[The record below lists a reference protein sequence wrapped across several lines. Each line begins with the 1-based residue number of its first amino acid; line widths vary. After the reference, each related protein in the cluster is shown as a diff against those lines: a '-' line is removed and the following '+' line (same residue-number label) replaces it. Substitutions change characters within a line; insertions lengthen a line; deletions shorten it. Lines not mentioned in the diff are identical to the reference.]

1 MKNKVKIAK
10 EVHFSLGKISLTGL
24 KCMGDPIQ
32 FTYGLSENV
41 IIFDLGSLFQGQIQG
56 QTLLKNGKFQ
66 NIIFK
71 NIEAMLGSSP
81 NSYCTMLY

>member
-32 FTYGLSENV
+32 FSYGLSENV

-56 QTLLKNGKFQ
+56 QTLLKNGQFQ
-66 NIIFK
+66 NINFL
-71 NIEAMLGSSP
+71 NIEEMLGSSL
-81 NSYCTMLY
+81 NSYCTVL

>member
-24 KCMGDPIQ
+24 KCMGDTIQ

-41 IIFDLGSLFQGQIQG
+41 IIFDLGSFFQGQIQG

-66 NIIFK
+66 NIIFF
-71 NIEAMLGSSP
+71 NIETMLGSSP
-81 NSYCTMLY
+81 NFYCTVP

>member
-1 MKNKVKIAK
+1 MKNKVKITK

-41 IIFDLGSLFQGQIQG
+41 VIFDLGPLVQGQIQG
-56 QTLLKNGKFQ
+56 QTLLKNVKFQ
-66 NIIFK
+66 NTIFLDK
-71 NIEAMLGSSP
+71 EAILGSSP
-81 NSYCTMLY
+81 NSYCILP

>member
-1 MKNKVKIAK
+1 
-10 EVHFSLGKISLTGL
+10 
-24 KCMGDPIQ
+24 MGDPIQ

-41 IIFDLGSLFQGQIQG
+41 VVFDLGPLVQGQIQG

-66 NIIFK
+66 NIIFL

-81 NSYCTMLY
+81 NSYYTVPY